1 MIKLDSKRN
10 VAQFGRALRSG
21 RRGRRFESCRLD
33 HKRVTKKMPCEKLR
47 FHRGFS
53 RFRSKFFQ
61 YSFIDAKGQKTYSE
75 SIRTRKLNILA
86 KPEIMF
92 DAG

>member
-1 MIKLDSKRN
+1 MSLKPFIYGNTAYFICINWGS
-10 VAQFGRALRSG
+10 
-21 RRGRRFESCRLD
+21 RGRGFKSRHSD

-75 SIRTRKLNILA
+75 SIRTHKLNI
-86 KPEIMF
+86 
-92 DAG
+92 